1 MHERVA
7 SPRAHAQAALA
18 ELPQG
23 ELVAILRYICQCT
36 PAAMGLGLPADRLL
50 TDAATSSDEARARA
64 PA

>member
-1 MHERVA
+1 VRD
-7 SPRAHAQAALA
+7 AQAALA

-23 ELVAILRYICQCT
+23 ELVVILRYICQCT

>member
-1 MHERVA
+1 VRD
-7 SPRAHAQAALA
+7 AQAALA

-36 PAAMGLGLPADRLL
+36 PAAKGLGLPADRLL